1 MMREMRQK
9 WTVCGLLLL
18 AVLVGTSP
26 WQAGSATGQER
37 TTALPPQTE
46 QPYVPK
52 TKAQL
57 RKQLTPMQFKVTQ
70 NAGTEP
76 AFRNVYWNNK
86 RAGSYHCIVCDQPAF
101 DSETKFES
109 GTGWPSFFQPIDP
122 RAVGYQNDWHL
133 AFPRIEVHCSRCN
146 AHFGHVF
153 DDGPPPTG
161 KRYCMNS
168 ASLKFYQRGAA
179 KPQSGAAAAELADQ

>member
-1 MMREMRQK
+1 MRGMVRK
-9 WTVCGLLLL
+9 WAVGGLLLL

-26 WQAGSATGQER
+26 WRAGIATGQEAA
-37 TTALPPQTE
+37 TELPPQAE

-101 DSETKFES
+101 DSGTKFES

-122 RAVGYQNDWHL
+122 QAVGYQHDWHL
-133 AFPRIEVHCSRCN
+133 AFPRVEVHCSRCN

-168 ASLKFYQRGAA
+168 ASLKFYERGAS

>member
-1 MMREMRQK
+1 MLCWIKRTLVIAVA
-9 WTVCGLLLL
+9 WTLLFTGLNTPHPGP
-18 AVLVGTSP
+18 AAAQDS
-26 WQAGSATGQER
+26 
-37 TTALPPQTE
+37 TAAEPPQSE

-57 RKQLTPMQFKVTQ
+57 RKQLTPLQFKVTQ
-70 NAGTEP
+70 HAGTEP

-86 RAGSYHCIVCDQPAF
+86 RAGTYHCIVCDQPAF
-101 DSETKFES
+101 DSMTKFES
-109 GTGWPSFFQPIDP
+109 GTGWPSFFQPMDP
-122 RAVGYQNDWHL
+122 QAVGYQRDWHL

-168 ASLKFYQRGAA
+168 ASLKFYERGAV
-179 KPQSGAAAAELADQ
+179 QAAADATAAEPAAP